1 MKFNPVHADEK
12 VRVYLQWV
20 ILYLLNLGLVL
31 GWTVIH
37 TILVKRMGIEYLPY
51 SYIGMSFFAI
61 SGGSIYLLF
70 ADKLKRQTI
79 FIISLLLT
87 LTLLLISRLFITN
100 HFEGETG
107 LTNDLLIFGVLI
119 LIAQGSCGATLTMQ
133 AWTMISDV
141 FSPNQGKRLYPILG
155 TATLLGGMTAGVFI
169 PILIPL
175 LGVGNLLIAWA
186 IILLTIIPFVIALAK
201 TKTDAEITKE
211 VRETKV
217 LTSWQNVKEGFLY
230 TKKSAAAKLL
240 VGISLGFS
248 VVNSFQDFQ
257 FTQIM
262 AHHFQSEKS
271 LATFYGY
278 YWVAFNV
285 STIVLQLFATEKI
298 IRSLGV
304 IYSFAVLP
312 LLITFNFILLML
324 NYGFLEGL
332 WMRYSWDMFATAI
345 QATAYQLSYGG
356 VVMAYRGRVRGWV
369 EGIVNPTAAIS
380 TGFLLI
386 FIQFFIGHSSEALWN
401 HAHIFTGFGIACSVA
416 WFFWIMMQRSAYRS
430 SLLKNIREGDPQTK
444 ADALELLEKKR
455 PKR

>member
-1 MKFNPVHADEK
+1 MKLNPVHADEK

-51 SYIGMSFFAI
+51 SYVGMSFFAI
-61 SGGSIYLLF
+61 SGGSVYLLF
-70 ADKLKRQTI
+70 ADKLKRHTL
-79 FIISLLLT
+79 FIASLLLT
-87 LTLLLISRLFITN
+87 LALLLISRLFITN

-107 LTNDLLIFGVLI
+107 LTNDLIIFAVLI
-119 LIAQGSCGATLTMQ
+119 LVAQGSCGATLTMQ

-155 TATLLGGMTAGVFI
+155 TATLLGGMTAGVVI

-186 IILLTIIPFVIALAK
+186 VILFTIIPFVLALAK
-201 TKTDAEITKE
+201 TKSDTDVIKE
-211 VRETKV
+211 VRETKE
-217 LTSWQNVKEGFLY
+217 LTSWQNVKEGFIY
-230 TKKSAAAKLL
+230 ISKNAAAKLL

-262 AHHFQSEKS
+262 AHHFESEKS

-278 YWVAFNV
+278 YWVAFNF
-285 STIVLQLFATEKI
+285 STIALQLLATEKI
-298 IRSLGV
+298 IRYLGV
-304 IYSFAVLP
+304 INSFAVLP
-312 LLITFNFILLML
+312 LLMTFNFILLML

-345 QATAYQLSYGG
+345 QATAYQLSYGA
-356 VVMAYRGRVRGWV
+356 VIMAYRGRVRGWV
-369 EGIVNPTAAIS
+369 EGIVNPTAAICA
-380 TGFLLI
+380 GLLLI
-386 FIQFFIGHSSEALWN
+386 FIQFFIGHSSEALWK
-401 HAHIFTGFGIACSVA
+401 HAYFFTGLGITCSVV
-416 WFFWIMMQRSAYRS
+416 WVIWILLQRSAYRAN
-430 SLLKNIREGDPQTK
+430 LIKNVREGDPQTK
-444 ADALELLEKKR
+444 ADALELLEKKGPR
-455 PKR
+455 H